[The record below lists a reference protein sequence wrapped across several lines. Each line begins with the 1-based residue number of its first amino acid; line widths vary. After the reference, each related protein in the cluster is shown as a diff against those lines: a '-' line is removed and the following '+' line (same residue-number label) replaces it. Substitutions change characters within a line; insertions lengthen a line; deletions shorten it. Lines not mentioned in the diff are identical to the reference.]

1 MTNEDCLPNTIC
13 QECHKEL
20 ERHYAFRKKCET
32 SYQKLKSHVLAVRE
46 KEYNLKMAQQKEQ
59 SDMIQTEKDDEQGG
73 SNLVFTINMDGTIS
87 VCENNV
93 PSDVCLHFCLFI
105 NSLLTIWFLR
115 HISTSGCLFRNSK
128 FLSLCML

>member
-20 ERHYAFRKKCET
+20 ERYYSFRKKCET

-46 KEYNLKMAQQKEQ
+46 RQYNLKVAQEKEQ
-59 SDMIQTEKDDEQGG
+59 NDMMQMQEENAQGG

-93 PSDVCLHFCLFI
+93 PSDV
-105 NSLLTIWFLR
+105 SFLY
-115 HISTSGCLFRNSK
+115 IFKSQAN
-128 FLSLCML
+128 

>member
-1 MTNEDCLPNTIC
+1 MTNEECLPNTIC

-20 ERHYAFRKKCET
+20 ERHYTFRKKCET

-46 KEYNLKMAQQKEQ
+46 KEYNIKMAQQKEQ
-59 SDMIQTEKDDEQGG
+59 NNITQAEKSDEQGG

-93 PSDVCLHFCLFI
+93 PSDVCFI
-105 NSLLTIWFLR
+105 SVFIFV
-115 HISTSGCLFRNSK
+115 HY
-128 FLSLCML
+128 